1 MMGQYVIHA
10 SWPRPCTTWFTSA
23 TERGSFRSIDCSAY
37 EFSYKNEHVPCAV
50 CHDIYATSSIMIPGK
65 RVFLAIERNSSCQ
78 KHTMAT
84 NLGPSICASIKI
96 PSTQIEGSKPNETLP
111 RVGNLWFPP
120 VSPYDILCCLHK
132 LTTLVRKTYFWNE
145 IFYFVMTLLKEYVYY

>member
-1 MMGQYVIHA
+1 MSEAHYGDQFGAEYLCLDKD
-10 SWPRPCTTWFTSA
+10 P
-23 TERGSFRSIDCSAY
+23 E
-37 EFSYKNEHVPCAV
+37 
-50 CHDIYATSSIMIPGK
+50 YA
-65 RVFLAIERNSSCQ
+65 
-78 KHTMAT
+78 
-84 NLGPSICASIKI
+84 
-96 PSTQIEGSKPNETLP
+96 IEGSKPNETLP